1 MESRDILTLN
11 SEDVQGLLNGCDQ
24 EVLAAIAAAY
34 KAHGRGESS
43 LPHSLFLR
51 FPSDER
57 SRIIALPAYLG
68 DGFGIAGMK
77 WISSFP
83 ANLEK
88 GLERASAVI
97 ILNSAQTGWP
107 QVIMEGSLVSAKRT
121 AASATL
127 AAMHLTAREEPPREV
142 GIIGCGPINF
152 EVTRFLR
159 AVWPSITSFYAFD
172 VDVGRAEQFKQK
184 WRRLREDVEVEVITE
199 VSGVLRAAKLISI
212 ATSATTPHIA
222 SISECAPGSTILHV
236 SLRDLSPEVIL
247 SNDNVVDDVA
257 HVCRAQ
263 TSVHLAEQWTGGR
276 DFIRCTLA
284 EILEGTAPAKKDP
297 QAVTIFSPF
306 GLGVLD
312 LALAQLVVELAS
324 KQKRGTLLENFLP
337 HPQITQMS

>member
-1 MESRDILTLN
+1 MASRDILTLN
-11 SEDVQGLLNGCDQ
+11 SEDVCVLLEGREQ
-24 EVLAAIAAAY
+24 EILAAISAAY
-34 KAHGRGESS
+34 RAHGRGDSS

-51 FPSDER
+51 FPKDER

-68 DGFGIAGMK
+68 DGLGIAGMK

-88 GLERASAVI
+88 GLDRASAVI

-127 AAMHLTAREEPPREV
+127 AALHLTTHEEPPREL

-159 AVWPSITSFYAFD
+159 TVWPSLRRFYAFD
-172 VDVGRAEQFKQK
+172 LIAGRAEQFKQK
-184 WRRLREDVEVEVITE
+184 WRRLSDDVEVEVMTE
-199 VSGVLRAAKLISI
+199 LSTVLRAAKVISI
-212 ATSATTPHIA
+212 ATSATAPHIFD
-222 SISECAPGSTILHV
+222 ISECAPGSTILHV

-247 SNDNVVDDVA
+247 ANDNVVDDVE

-263 TSVHLAEQWTGGR
+263 TSIHLAEQLTGGR
-276 DFIRCTLA
+276 EFIRCTLA
-284 EILEGTAPAKKDP
+284 EILEGTAAAKKDP
-297 QAVTIFSPF
+297 QAVTVFSPF

-312 LALAQLVVELAS
+312 LAVAQLVVELAS
-324 KQKRGTLLENFLP
+324 AQKRGTLLENFLP
-337 HPQITQMS
+337 ATN

>member
-1 MESRDILTLN
+1 MVSRDILTLN
-11 SEDVQGLLNGCDQ
+11 GDDVRVLLEGREQ
-24 EVLAAIAAAY
+24 EVLAAISAAY
-34 KAHGRGESS
+34 RAHGRGESS

-107 QVIMEGSLVSAKRT
+107 QVIMEGSQVSAKRT

-127 AAMHLTAREEPPREV
+127 AALHLTARDEPPREV

-159 AVWPSITSFYAFD
+159 AVWPTVRSFYAFD
-172 VDVGRAEQFKQK
+172 VNAGRARQFKQK
-184 WRRLREDVEVEVITE
+184 WRGLSEDVEVEVKTE
-199 VSGVLRAAKLISI
+199 LSSVLRAAKLISI
-212 ATSATTPHIA
+212 ATSATTPHIF

-247 SNDNVVDDVA
+247 TGDNVVDDVA

-263 TSVHLAEQWTGGR
+263 TSIHLAEQWTGGR
-276 DFIRCTLA
+276 EFIRCTLA
-284 EILEGTAPAKKDP
+284 EILEGTAALKKDP
-297 QAVTIFSPF
+297 QAVTVFSPF

-312 LALAQLVVELAS
+312 LAVAQLVVELATE
-324 KQKRGTLLENFLP
+324 KKRGTLLENFLP
-337 HPQITQMS
+337 API

>member
-1 MESRDILTLN
+1 MASRDLLTLN
-11 SEDVQGLLNGCDQ
+11 GDDVRVLLEGREPQ
-24 EVLAAIAAAY
+24 VIEAISAAY
-34 KAHGRGESS
+34 KAHGRGDSS

-51 FPSDER
+51 FPADER

-68 DGFGIAGMK
+68 DGFGVAGMK

-107 QVIMEGSLVSAKRT
+107 QVMMEGSLVSAKRT
-121 AASATL
+121 AASASL
-127 AAMHLTAREEPPREV
+127 AALHLNKELPDAV

-159 AVWPSITSFYAFD
+159 TVWPSLKSFYAFD
-172 VDVGRAEQFKQK
+172 LSAERAEQFKQR
-184 WRRLREDVEVEVITE
+184 WRRLHEDVEVEVITE
-199 VSGVLRAAKLISI
+199 LSTVLRATKLISI
-212 ATSATTPHIA
+212 ATSASTPHIF

-236 SLRDLSPEVIL
+236 SLRDLSPEIIL
-247 SNDNVVDDVA
+247 SSDNVVDDVA
-257 HVCRAQ
+257 HVSRAQ
-263 TSVHLAEQWTGGR
+263 TSIHLAEQLIGDR
-276 DFIRCTLA
+276 EFIRGTLA

-297 QAVTIFSPF
+297 QAVTVFSPF

-312 LALAQLVVELAS
+312 LAVAQLVVDLAS
-324 KQKRGTLLENFLP
+324 EQKRGTLLQN
-337 HPQITQMS
+337 

>member
-1 MESRDILTLN
+1 MANRDILTLN
-11 SEDVQGLLNGCDQ
+11 GEDVRVLLEGREQ
-24 EVLAAIAAAY
+24 EILAAIAAAY
-34 KAHGRGESS
+34 KAHGRGDSS

-68 DGFGIAGMK
+68 DGFGVAGMK

-88 GLERASAVI
+88 GLDRASAVI

-107 QVIMEGSLVSAKRT
+107 QVMMEGSLVSAKRT
-121 AASATL
+121 AASASL
-127 AAMHLTAREEPPREV
+127 AALHLTSQEPRAV

-159 AVWPSITSFYAFD
+159 TVWPALATFYAFD
-172 VDVGRAEQFKQK
+172 VSAERAEQFKQK
-184 WRRLREDVEVEVITE
+184 WRRLTEDVEVEVIPELST
-199 VSGVLRAAKLISI
+199 VLRAAKVISI
-212 ATSATTPHIA
+212 ATSASTPHVS

-247 SNDNVVDDVA
+247 ASDNVVDDVA

-263 TSVHLAEQWTGGR
+263 TSIHLAEQWTGSR
-276 DFIRCTLA
+276 EFIRCTLA
-284 EILEGTAPAKKDP
+284 EILEGTATEKKDP
-297 QAVTIFSPF
+297 QAVTVFSPF

-324 KQKRGTLLENFLP
+324 EQKRGTLLENFLP
-337 HPQITQMS
+337 API

>member
-1 MESRDILTLN
+1 MASRDILTLN
-11 SEDVQGLLNGCDQ
+11 GDDVRVLLEGREPQ
-24 EVLAAIAAAY
+24 VIEAISAAY
-34 KAHGRGESS
+34 KAHGRGDSS

-51 FPSDER
+51 FPADER

-68 DGFGIAGMK
+68 DGFGVAGMK

-127 AAMHLTAREEPPREV
+127 AAMHLSGPEEPPSEV

-159 AVWPSITSFYAFD
+159 AVWPSIRSFYAFD
-172 VDVGRAEQFKQK
+172 VDAGRTEQFKQK
-184 WRRLREDVEVEVITE
+184 WRRLSADVEVEVKSE
-199 VSGVLRAAKLISI
+199 LSGVLRAAKLISI

-222 SISECAPGSTILHV
+222 SISECAPGSVILHV

-247 SNDNVVDDVA
+247 SSDNVVDDVA

-263 TSVHLAEQWTGGR
+263 TSIHLAEQWTGGR
-276 DFIRCTLA
+276 EFIRCTLA
-284 EILEGTAPAKKDP
+284 EILEGTAPAKKYP

-312 LALAQLVVELAS
+312 LALAQLVVGLAS
-324 KQKRGTLLENFLP
+324 KQKRGTLLEKFLP
-337 HPQITQMS
+337 ATN

>member
-1 MESRDILTLN
+1 MASRDILTLN
-11 SEDVQGLLNGCDQ
+11 GDDVRVLLRGREQ
-24 EVLAAIAAAY
+24 QVIEAISSAY
-34 KAHGRGESS
+34 KAHGRGDSS

-51 FPSDER
+51 FPADER

-107 QVIMEGSLVSAKRT
+107 QVMMEGSLVSAKRT
-121 AASATL
+121 AASASL
-127 AAMHLTAREEPPREV
+127 AALHLTAREEPPRAV

-159 AVWPSITSFYAFD
+159 TVWPSLKSFYAFD
-172 VDVGRAEQFKQK
+172 VTTERAEQFEQR
-184 WRRLREDVEVEVITE
+184 WRRLNEDVEVEVITE
-199 VSGVLRAAKLISI
+199 LSSVLRATKLISI
-212 ATSATTPHIA
+212 ATSASTPHIS

-236 SLRDLSPEVIL
+236 SLRDLAPEIIL
-247 SNDNVVDDVA
+247 SSDNVVDDVD

-263 TSVHLAEQWTGGR
+263 TSIHLAEQLSGDR
-276 DFIRCTLA
+276 EFIRCTLA
-284 EILEGTAPAKKDP
+284 EILEGTAPTKKDP

-312 LALAQLVVELAS
+312 LAVAQLVVDLAS
-324 KQKRGTLLENFLP
+324 EQKRGTLLENFLP
-337 HPQITQMS
+337 STN

>member
-1 MESRDILTLN
+1 MMESRDILTLN
-11 SEDVQGLLNGCDQ
+11 SEDVQSLLNGCDQ

-68 DGFGIAGMK
+68 DGFGVAGMK

-127 AAMHLTAREEPPREV
+127 AAMHLTEPPLDV

-159 AVWPSITSFYAFD
+159 SAWPSVRSIYAFD
-172 VDVGRAEQFKQK
+172 VDAERARQFKQK
-184 WRRLREDVEVEVITE
+184 WRRLSEDVEVEVITE
-199 VSGVLRAAKLISI
+199 IATVLRAAKLISI

-222 SISECAPGSTILHV
+222 SISECAPGSTILHI

-284 EILEGTAPAKKDP
+284 EILEGAAPVKKDP
-297 QAVTIFSPF
+297 RAVTIFSPF

-337 HPQITQMS
+337 APM

>member
-1 MESRDILTLN
+1 MASRDILTLN
-11 SEDVQGLLNGCDQ
+11 GDDVRVLLEGREPQ
-24 EVLAAIAAAY
+24 VIEAISAAY
-34 KAHGRGESS
+34 KAHGRGDSS

-51 FPSDER
+51 FPADER

-68 DGFGIAGMK
+68 DGFGVAGMK

-127 AAMHLTAREEPPREV
+127 AAMHLSGPEEPPSEV

-159 AVWPSITSFYAFD
+159 AVWPSIRRCYAFD
-172 VDVGRAEQFKQK
+172 VDAGRTEQFKQK
-184 WRRLREDVEVEVITE
+184 WRRLSADVEVEVKSE
-199 VSGVLRAAKLISI
+199 LSGVLRAAKLISI

-222 SISECAPGSTILHV
+222 SISECAPGSVILHV

-247 SNDNVVDDVA
+247 SSDNVVDDVA

-263 TSVHLAEQWTGGR
+263 TSIHLAEQWTGGR
-276 DFIRCTLA
+276 EFIRCTLA

-312 LALAQLVVELAS
+312 LALAQLVVGLAS
-324 KQKRGTLLENFLP
+324 KQKRGTLLEKFLP
-337 HPQITQMS
+337 ATN

>member
-1 MESRDILTLN
+1 MAGRDMLTLN
-11 SEDVQGLLNGCDQ
+11 SEDVRILLDGR
-24 EVLAAIAAAY
+24 EGEILAAISAAY
-34 KAHGRGESS
+34 TAHGRGESS

-51 FPSDER
+51 FPKDER

-97 ILNSAQTGWP
+97 ILNSAQTGHP
-107 QVIMEGSLVSAKRT
+107 QVMMEGSLVSAKRT

-127 AAMHLTAREEPPREV
+127 AALHLTTQKGPPREV

-159 AVWPSITSFYAFD
+159 SVWPSLRSFYAFD
-172 VDVGRAEQFKQK
+172 LNAGRAEQFKQK
-184 WRRLREDVEVEVITE
+184 WRRLSDDVEVEVISE
-199 VSGVLRAAKLISI
+199 LASVLRAAKVISI
-212 ATSATTPHIA
+212 ATSASTPHIFA
-222 SISECAPGSTILHV
+222 ISECAPGSTILHI
-236 SLRDLSPEVIL
+236 SLRDLAPEIIL
-247 SNDNVVDDVA
+247 VSDNVVDDVE

-263 TSVHLAEQWTGGR
+263 TSIHLAEQLTCSR
-276 DFIRCTLA
+276 EFIRCTLP
-284 EILEGTAPAKKDP
+284 EILEGKAAGKKDP
-297 QAVTIFSPF
+297 EAVTVFSPF

-312 LALAQLVVELAS
+312 LAVAQLVVELAS
-324 KQKRGTLLENFLP
+324 EQKRGTLLENFLP
-337 HPQITQMS
+337 API

>member
-1 MESRDILTLN
+1 MASRDILTLN
-11 SEDVQGLLNGCDQ
+11 GDDVRVLLEGREPQ
-24 EVLAAIAAAY
+24 VIEAISAAY
-34 KAHGRGESS
+34 KAHGRGDSS

-51 FPSDER
+51 FPADER

-68 DGFGIAGMK
+68 DGFGVAGMK

-97 ILNSAQTGWP
+97 ILNSAKTGWP

-127 AAMHLTAREEPPREV
+127 AAMHLSGPEEPPSEV

-159 AVWPSITSFYAFD
+159 AVWPSIRSFYAFD
-172 VDVGRAEQFKQK
+172 VDAGRTEQFKQK
-184 WRRLREDVEVEVITE
+184 WRRLSADVEVEVKSE
-199 VSGVLRAAKLISI
+199 LSGVLRAAKLISI

-222 SISECAPGSTILHV
+222 SISECAPGSVILHV

-247 SNDNVVDDVA
+247 SSDNVVDDVA

-263 TSVHLAEQWTGGR
+263 TSIHLAEQWTGGR
-276 DFIRCTLA
+276 EFIRCTLA

-312 LALAQLVVELAS
+312 LALAQLVVGLAS
-324 KQKRGTLLENFLP
+324 KQKRGTLLEKFLP
-337 HPQITQMS
+337 ATN